1 MVVGQI
7 ERGKKWSRKIAE
19 AKFLKQPT
27 DWFYSQQSIVDD
39 IKEYEVDV
47 ERLRKLKEEE
57 EKKTKSKKEK

>member
-7 ERGKKWSRKIAE
+7 ERGKKWSRKIAQLE
-19 AKFLKQPT
+19 FDGKDT
-27 DWFYSQQSIVDD
+27 SWFKTQQSIVDD